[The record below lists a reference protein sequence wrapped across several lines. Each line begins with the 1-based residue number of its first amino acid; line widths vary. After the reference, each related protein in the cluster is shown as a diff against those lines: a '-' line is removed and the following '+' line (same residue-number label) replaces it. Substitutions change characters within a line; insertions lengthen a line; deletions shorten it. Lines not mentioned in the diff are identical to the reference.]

1 MKGTTIS
8 LCALL
13 VLVLAVGDAWAQGKG
28 QGGGK
33 AGGGAGRSASEREAG
48 GQSRPAA
55 RRPDT
60 RRQRPPAVEEA
71 EKAAKEVERA
81 AEKRPVQQTPQPSRR
96 PVKDAPAAKKN
107 VQDVVGGARG
117 KDHQQQIRALDKQL
131 QHGHAKHLRRVARL
145 ARIRALAAEKGD
157 VEMLARIDKLT
168 VREREVYGRK
178 VLQMQEQ
185 RRAMTQSGEAV
196 VGAGPGDPGKA
207 KVEAR
212 PAREKAGGDIDP
224 DDEAKRIKDKV
235 APGGAVRP
243 GRQTRRPGG
252 SVPTDAASGAPK
264 EPNQP

>member
-1 MKGTTIS
+1 MNRTTIS

-33 AGGGAGRSASEREAG
+33 AGGGANRSASEREAG
-48 GQSRPAA
+48 SQSRPAA

-71 EKAAKEVERA
+71 QKAAKEVERA

-107 VQDVVGGARG
+107 VQDAVGGARG

-131 QHGHAKHLRRVARL
+131 QHDHAKHLRRVARL
-145 ARIRALAAEKGD
+145 TRIRALAAEKGD
-157 VEMLARIDKLT
+157 AEMLARIDKLT
-168 VREREVYGRK
+168 VRERDVYGRK

-196 VGAGPGDPGKA
+196 VGPGAPGQP
-207 KVEAR
+207 KVETK

-224 DDEAKRIKDKV
+224 DDEAKGIKDE
-235 APGGAVRP
+235 AAQGGAVRP
-243 GRQTRRPGG
+243 GRQTRRPGS
-252 SVPTDAASGAPK
+252 SVPTDAASGASK